1 MQLINLTA
9 IETLFQFERRL
20 LKSSRRDQEEAGQE
34 NADTELSVHRGTQGK
49 QQRVC
54 AKNGKSMGNTKKT
67 YLCQNNMKGEMT

>member
-1 MQLINLTA
+1 MQIINLTA

-34 NADTELSVHRGTQGK
+34 NADTELSVHRRTQGK

-54 AKNGKSMGNTKKT
+54 AENGKSMGNKT
-67 YLCQNNMKGEMT
+67 YHCQNNMKGEMT

>member
-34 NADTELSVHRGTQGK
+34 NADTELSVHRRTQGE

-54 AKNGKSMGNTKKT
+54 AKNGKSMGNKNKPVTVKII
-67 YLCQNNMKGEMT
+67 

>member
-34 NADTELSVHRGTQGK
+34 NADTELSVYRRTQGK

-54 AKNGKSMGNTKKT
+54 AENGKSMGNKKKPIT
-67 YLCQNNMKGEMT
+67 VKII